1 MILSREQNKQCNI
14 TGRVFNIQKFSVND
28 GPGIRT
34 IVFLKGCPLRCKWCS
49 NPESQNKEFQLMYNN
64 QNCIECYKCVQ
75 TCGKYAIEKNN
86 SGKKLK
92 INRNICDDCGKCVEK
107 CYSEAL
113 VMSGKNMTIEEVIK
127 EVKKDS
133 AQFRR
138 SKGGLTIS
146 GGEPLMQEEF
156 TKQLLIEAKRNGI
169 NTAIETT
176 GYGNEKFIEEIIPL
190 IDVILLDIK
199 NMNSEKHKEFTGVD
213 NKIILENTKRIAE
226 LAKELIIRVP
236 VIQGFNADKKS
247 IREIAKFVRS
257 LETIDEIHLLPYHKM
272 GVNKYECLGR
282 DYELLGLEKP
292 SEKLMDDLREEVLKE
307 GLMCNIGAV

>member
-14 TGRVFNIQKFSVND
+14 KGRVFNIQKFSVND

-49 NPESQNKEFQLMYNN
+49 NPESQNKKFQLMYNN

-113 VMSGKNMTIEEVIK
+113 VMSGKNMTVEEVIK

-176 GYGNEKFIEEIIPL
+176 GYGNEKFIEEITPL

-199 NMNSEKHKEFTGVD
+199 NLNSEKHKEFTGVD
-213 NKIILENTKRIAE
+213 NKIILENTKRISE

-247 IREIAKFVRS
+247 IREIAKFVGS

-282 DYELLGLEKP
+282 DYELLDLEKP